1 MGPDVAP
8 DKQGM
13 IMLKTVM
20 LVSTVALVSACASN
34 GAVKDDSTA
43 SSSTTSKIENVAV
56 VGAVTVMDDIP
67 YKAGSKIALNIRQEC
82 HITKQLSEFT
92 QSYGKEQGIDVVRSP
107 KLNVKA
113 KGKNLQ
119 IEITE
124 AVSQGNA
131 FIGHRK
137 YTAIEGTLY
146 DSGKK
151 VSGFTAARVSG
162 GGFFGAYKGS
172 CSVLGRTVE
181 TLGKDVA
188 GWLKS
193 PVDGAHLGD
202 GV

>member
-1 MGPDVAP
+1 
-8 DKQGM
+8 
-13 IMLKTVM
+13 MLKTAV
-20 LVSTVALVSACASN
+20 LVSTVVLLSACVSN
-34 GAVKDDSTA
+34 GAVKSDSAT
-43 SSSTTSKIENVAV
+43 SSSATAIVENVAL
-56 VGAVTVMDDIP
+56 VGAVTVMEDIP
-67 YKAGSKIALNIRQEC
+67 YKEGSKIALNIRQEC
-82 HITKQLSEFT
+82 HITTQLSEFT
-92 QSYGKEQGIDVVRSP
+92 QSYGKGQGIDVVRTP
-107 KLNVKA
+107 KLDV
-113 KGKNLQ
+113 KGKGRNLQ

-146 DSGKK
+146 DSGNK

-162 GGFFGAYKGS
+162 GGFFGGYKGS

-188 GWLKS
+188 AWLKS
-193 PVDGAHLGD
+193 PIDGAHLGD

>member
-1 MGPDVAP
+1 MF
-8 DKQGM
+8 K
-13 IMLKTVM
+13 K
-20 LVSTVALVSACASN
+20 LVVISSVVLFSACNSN
-34 GAVKDDSTA
+34 GNVKSSSTA
-43 SSSTTSKIENVAV
+43 SSATAVGVASVASVAV
-56 VGAVTVMDDIP
+56 MEDIP
-67 YKAGSKIALNIRQEC
+67 YKKGSKVALNIRQEC
-82 HITKQLSEFT
+82 IITKQLSEFT
-92 QSYGKEQGIDVVRSP
+92 KSYAKEQGIDVTRTK
-107 KLNVKA
+107 KLNTKA
-113 KGKNLQ
+113 KGKNLK

-146 DSGKK
+146 DGGKK

-172 CSVLGRTVE
+172 CSVLGRTVQ